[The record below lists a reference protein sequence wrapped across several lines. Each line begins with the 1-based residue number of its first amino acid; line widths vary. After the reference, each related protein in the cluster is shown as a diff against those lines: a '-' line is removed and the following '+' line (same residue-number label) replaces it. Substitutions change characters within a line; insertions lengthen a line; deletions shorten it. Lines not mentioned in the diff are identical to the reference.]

1 MFDVTV
7 TFSVQNTHLNPVEIN
22 IIYNDDGTVN
32 QIDWREA
39 ILSYLDDIP
48 EEDLMPEDYNSDED
62 EDYVL
67 GIETDG
73 EELEYLSTTD
83 DDDDFY

>member
-7 TFSVQNTHLNPVEIN
+7 TFSVQNSHLNPVEIN

-39 ILSYLDDIP
+39 VLSYLDDIP
-48 EEDLMPEDYNSDED
+48 EEDLMPDDYNSDED

>member
-1 MFDVTV
+1 MYDITV
-7 TFSVQNTHLNPVEIN
+7 TFSVQNTHLNPIEIN
-22 IIYNDDGTVN
+22 IIYNDDGSVS

-62 EDYVL
+62 ADYVP

-73 EELEYLSTTD
+73 EELEYLSST

>member
-22 IIYNDDGTVN
+22 IIYNDDGSVS

-39 ILSYLDDIP
+39 VLSYLDDIP
-48 EEDLMPEDYNSDED
+48 EEDLMPDDYNSDED

-83 DDDDFY
+83 DDDDF